1 MSAIFD
7 IELGWYHDNSSLEK
21 SKDFFVSKGRIKMK
35 RTRIKEIFS
44 QKKEMEVYICCWIRT
59 NRAQAQ
65 FGFLNVNDGSCL
77 TNLQV
82 VYDSKL
88 SNFEEISKFRVGM
101 ALGISGKVVL
111 TPTMKQPLE
120 LHATE
125 VTLLG
130 DCPEDYPIQP
140 KRHTREYLRD
150 VAHLRPRT
158 NLFHAVFRIR
168 SVAAMAIHSYFQKNG
183 YVYVHTPLITC
194 ADCEGSD
201 QMFKIT
207 TLNMENLPKTEE
219 GKVDFS
225 KDLFGKQAFITGSG
239 QLHGE
244 TFAMAFSDIYTFG
257 PTFRTENSNTQT
269 HANEFWMIE
278 PEMAFCDLEGLMDI
292 EEEMLKYV
300 IRYVCNECAEEI
312 EFCDQFVEKGLKQK
326 LLDLVNSSFVRI
338 SHHDV
343 VDILLK
349 SKQNFEF
356 KPSYTDDIAKE
367 HEKYITDYFNGPVFI
382 TNWPK
387 DIKAYYMK
395 LNPDGETVAAVDLV
409 VPHAGELMG
418 GSQREEKLDV
428 LLKRMEECHISKEG
442 MEWYLD
448 TRRYGGCVHSGFGMG
463 FERLIMYLTG
473 IENIR
478 DSIPF
483 PRTPK
488 NCKY

>member
-1 MSAIFD
+1 MR
-7 IELGWYHDNSSLEK
+7 
-21 SKDFFVSKGRIKMK
+21 RIK
-35 RTRIKEIFS
+35 IKELFETNKSQEVIIFAW
-44 QKKEMEVYICCWIRT
+44 VRT

-65 FGFLNVNDGSCL
+65 FGFLNVNDGSTV

-82 VYDSKL
+82 VYDNKL
-88 SNFEEISKFRVGM
+88 ENFEEISKFRVGVS
-101 ALGISGKVVL
+101 LEIKGNVIL
-111 TPTMKQPLE
+111 TPTAKQPLE
-120 LHATE
+120 IHATS
-125 VTLLG
+125 VKMLG
-130 DCPEDYPIQP
+130 DCPEDFPIQP
-140 KRHTREYLRD
+140 KRHTKEFLRD

-158 NLFHAVFRIR
+158 NLFNAVFRIR
-168 SVAAMAIHSYFQKNG
+168 SIAAMAIHKYFQDRG
-183 YVYVHTPLITC
+183 YLYVHTPLITT

-207 TLNMENLPKTEE
+207 TLDMNNLSLTEE

-225 KDLFGKQAFITGSG
+225 KDLFAKQAFITGSG

-244 TFAMAFSDIYTFG
+244 TFAMAFGDIYTFG

-292 EEEMLKYV
+292 EEEMLKFVISYV
-300 IRYVCNECAEEI
+300 LCNALAEI
-312 EFCDQFVEKGLKQK
+312 DFCDQFVEKGLKDK
-326 LLDLVNSSFVRI
+326 LNAIINSKFVRI

-349 SKQNFEF
+349 SNQKWEI
-356 KPSYTDDIAKE
+356 KPSYEDDIAKE
-367 HEKYITDYFNGPVFI
+367 HERYITEYFNGPVFI

-387 DIKAYYMK
+387 DIKAWYMK
-395 LNPDGETVAAVDLV
+395 LNPDNKTVAAVDLV

-418 GSQREEKLDV
+418 GSQREENLDV
-428 LLKRMEECHISKEG
+428 LLKRMKELNVNQDDVD
-442 MEWYLD
+442 WYLD

-478 DSIPF
+478 DAIPF